1 MLTYQDIFGDILK
14 KEQQRGNFLY
24 YKPEDVMTTSNTY
37 PNSTDYEYESSI
49 ELINFDEECAADIA
63 MGKGFIVAPA
73 ARNIKKDLKAED
85 GIYST
90 KFGQTL
96 ADTNPFIDRYRCKC
110 KNTEPKR
117 LRGRINNGIR
127 CPICGAI
134 CRYVD
139 DDFSYFGWIT
149 LNDPF
154 KIIHPAIYKKL
165 ESFFGKGISI
175 QGKKRTKLENML
187 DISELVSPLS
197 AKMEEQRKKDEP
209 YFGIGMLEFI
219 NRFDE
224 IMSFYLKKKPQS
236 RMLYDDIYIHK
247 ALIFTH
253 SIPVFTT
260 LLRPVDIKEGKMTY
274 EPCNAMYSM
283 MNKLR
288 TSINKVDTRMQRE
301 PKIKN
306 NQLFNLQKK
315 YMELYGELENILSG
329 KKGDF
334 RCLIGGRYNFS
345 SRNVI
350 VQNPNLRIDEVTLPV
365 IGLTVMLEQRIKNIL
380 CRMYNMTPN
389 EAHSIWYKATISP
402 DPKISAIIQSIIDDY
417 KAKGIRG
424 IPILINRNPTISYG
438 SFLQMFCV
446 GFTNTFTMALPTQ
459 VLKSMGADFDGDVL
473 NILLPT
479 NQTFIR
485 LCWEKFNPR
494 NVLYISRN
502 DGYFNT
508 AASMQR
514 DTLIN
519 SNTLARVGRDS
530 YTQEDINAFDNII
543 ALQKQM
549 ELVS

>member
-1 MLTYQDIFGDILK
+1 MLTYQDIFGDI
-14 KEQQRGNFLY
+14 QQNKDNFLIH
-24 YKPEDVMTTSNTY
+24 KPEDLMATSNTY
-37 PNSTDYEYESSI
+37 PHSDEYEYESGI
-49 ELINFDEECAADIA
+49 ELIDLDAECELDLAL
-63 MGKGFIVAPA
+63 GRGFKIGPA
-73 ARNIKKDLKAED
+73 AKNIKKDLKAED

-90 KFGQTL
+90 RFGQTL
-96 ADTNPFIDRYRCKC
+96 ADANPFIDRYRCKC
-110 KNTEPKR
+110 KNDEPRR

-127 CPICGAI
+127 CPICGSI
-134 CRYVD
+134 CRFVD
-139 DDFSYFGWIT
+139 DDFEYFGWIC
-149 LNDPF
+149 LDDPF
-154 KIIHPAIYKKL
+154 KIIHPSIYKKL

-187 DISELVSPLS
+187 DVSELVNPLPY
-197 AKMEEQRKKDEP
+197 KIDEQRKKDEP
-209 YFGIGMLEFI
+209 FFGIGMMEFVE
-219 NRFDE
+219 RFDE
-224 IMSFYLKKKPQS
+224 IMSFYLKRRPQNK
-236 RMLYDDIYIHK
+236 MYYDDIYMHK
-247 ALIFTH
+247 HLIFTH

-260 LLRPVDIKEGKMTY
+260 ILRAVDIKDGKMTY

-288 TSINKVDTRMQRE
+288 TSINKVATKMQRE

-306 NQLFNLQKK
+306 NQLYNLQKK

-350 VQNPNLRIDEVTLPV
+350 VQNPDLRIDEVTLPV
-365 IGLTVMLEQRIKNIL
+365 IGLTIMLEQRIKNIL

-389 EAHSIWYKATISP
+389 EAHEIWYKATITP
-402 DPKISAIIQSIIDDY
+402 DPKISAIIQSIIDDF
-417 KAKGIRG
+417 KSKGIKG
-424 IPILINRNPTISYG
+424 IPVLINRNPTISYG

-446 GFTNTFTMALPTQ
+446 GFTDTFTMELPTQ
-459 VLKSMGADFDGDVL
+459 VLKTMGADFDGDVL
-473 NILLPT
+473 NIMLPV

-519 SNTLARVGRDS
+519 SNTLARVGRET
-530 YTQEDINAFDNII
+530 YTDDDIATYEQMVI
-543 ALQKQM
+543 LQKEM
-549 ELVS
+549 EQAY